1 MSESELRETEDKAI
15 RAVMRRQEQVGL
27 PILTDGGVDLKIGRM
42 NTIIGYNGFLS
53 PYRPFYSSDYQFFYS
68 QDGAF
73 TGWLTNLHATDRL
86 EIWNLTLV
94 GHSLGGWI
102 AATLAISQGRRISEL
117 VLAAPWG
124 LNVPEHPTVDAFS
137 IPDAE
142 VAGYLTADLSVFAGK
157 APDPPTPEFLAD
169 RYRELTSTARVLWQ
183 HTYDP
188 SLARWLHRIQAPTL
202 LLWGELDRLIP
213 AGMRAVTFSSTSAGS
228 DATMSVPM
236 KPGATALTVS
246 PGEPGPWRSSRS
258 IARAASRANVIVSP
272 NSPDFDAA

>member
-1 MSESELRETEDKAI
+1 L
-15 RAVMRRQEQVGL
+15 
-27 PILTDGGVDLKIGRM
+27 DL
-42 NTIIGYNGFLS
+42 
-53 PYRPFYSSDYQFFYS
+53 
-68 QDGAF
+68 
-73 TGWLTNLHATDRL
+73 L
-86 EIWNLTLV
+86 EIGNFTLV
-94 GHSLGGWI
+94 GHSMGGWI
-102 AATLAISQGRRISEL
+102 AATLAISQRERISEL

-124 LNVPEHPTVDAFS
+124 LHVPEHPTVDAFS

-213 AGMRAVTFSSTSAGS
+213 VGQLPA
-228 DATMSVPM
+228 
-236 KPGATALTVS
+236 
-246 PGEPGPWRSSRS
+246 WRSLL
-258 IARAASRANVIVSP
+258 AAADERILPGVGHLLFDESAQASAAIVEH
-272 NSPDFDAA
+272 AHRHAVR

>member
-1 MSESELRETEDKAI
+1 MSAFSERRLELGGVEISLYEAGQGEPLLFLHGAGTATGFDCLLPLAEHFRLIVPHHPGYGASDDDPAI
-15 RAVMRRQEQVGL
+15 RSVHHYERHYL
-27 PILTDGGVDLKIGRM
+27 DL
-42 NTIIGYNGFLS
+42 L
-53 PYRPFYSSDYQFFYS
+53 
-68 QDGAF
+68 
-73 TGWLTNLHATDRL
+73 DRL
-86 EIWNLTLV
+86 EIGNLTLV

-142 VAGYLTADLSVFAGK
+142 LAGYLTADPSVFAGK
-157 APDPPTPEFLAD
+157 VPDPPTPEFLAD

-188 SLARWLHRIQAPTL
+188 SLARWLHRIQVPTL

-213 AGMRAVTFSSTSAGS
+213 VGQLPVWRALL
-228 DATMSVPM
+228 
-236 KPGATALTVS
+236 ATADQRIL
-246 PGEPGPWRSSRS
+246 PGVGHLLFDESAEAS
-258 IARAASRANVIVSP
+258 AAIVEHVRQH
-272 NSPDFDAA
+272 AVR